1 MSILKFIY
9 RGVRFKSPPPL
20 SHFGHLTRGA
30 SDETGDA
37 TGDATSDAIGD
48 ATVDATS
55 DETSDATG
63 EATSWGLMDS
73 KSKEPKKT
81 SILKIRR

>member
-1 MSILKFIY
+1 MEFDSNPP
-9 RGVRFKSPPPL
+9 PPPL

-48 ATVDATS
+48 ATVDATG
-55 DETSDATG
+55 DATG